1 MSDPSGR
8 RVETRLGSSRRAAGA
23 AAITD
28 SAAAQKAMLI
38 GRKKRPARKT
48 SPRKVQT
55 SSPGCV
61 GESARGIQAGVP
73 AGSCGTEAWEEQE
86 AGAMTSGTGEQE
98 RGSMEVPGAAGE
110 SPVAMEV
117 AESAL
122 SEEPNMAAGPQV
134 PATNSLGCQGRALQ
148 PGLCAAQ
155 PEGEGGERPQPEGI
169 TDFMHKM
176 SVLERKEGDLKLRI
190 ELLAADL
197 GLCNGGRRSEII
209 RELAFINKELEET
222 EQEMGS
228 TMGAIGP
235 GQELCENRESFQQME
250 QPHKPKPAMTFPFS
264 QDAQQAVV
272 SQTVTETAPCDL
284 HQHTETLSLSGNG
297 VNGNEFG
304 VSGSGNGVN
313 GSEFGVSGSGNGVNG
328 SGNGVN
334 GSEFGVN
341 GSGNGVIGSE
351 FGVNGSGFGVNGSG
365 FGVNGSGFGVNGSG
379 NGVSGS
385 GNGVDGSGNGVSGSG
400 NGVSGSGN
408 GVNETVG
415 SRGGSKGDGF
425 PGRGERGVH
434 GGAGGTGGNV
444 SYSDAVTNSDTRGA
458 ERALL
463 PQTEVAE
470 PGKRRN
476 LVKIKW
482 VQGREGFPGRRY
494 VARRLIKE
502 SLGFTPDDVYALV
515 TVTDTE
521 FDLSF
526 KLPQGLDE
534 FWKGYERE
542 RGSAV
547 WNGFEVIPVSKP
559 EVKNV
564 TIIFKSE
571 SINEEDVMFWLKRQ
585 CQVLS
590 PLKRIYDEE
599 GFWIGGWKVQVRLH
613 SHLHVQKHLP
623 NSLFLGKD
631 RGVCFYVG
639 QPRVCFKCGSN
650 RHLAGKC
657 TVQKCAF
664 CGEVGHPSKDC
675 VTIRCNLCLKL
686 GHAHRDCPDAWH
698 NVQKQCPNLLA
709 ELREG
714 MGGEEGSE
722 TQGAVQRGTEGGT
735 DLGNGGSTSGE
746 GVELTERE
754 EQGAEKQ
761 DWRVVGGNSKKV
773 NKRKA
778 VPKEMAVETENR
790 FDLLGKSWAAVME
803 EEEEVSVRLGKE
815 REEEEEVSVRLGK
828 EREEEEEV
836 SEREEEEEVSVR
848 LGKEREEEEEVSV
861 RLGKEREEEEEVSV
875 RLGKERE
882 EEEEVSV
889 RLGKEREEEEEVSVR
904 LGKEREEEEEVSV
917 RLGKEREEEE
927 EVSVRLG
934 KEREEEEEVSV
945 RLGKEREEEEEVR
958 ETGKEGR
965 KGRKRKS
972 VFSEE
977 VSRGRKNKNKGQNQ
991 EDEWGSLGE
1000 DDIVEGPEE
1009 VAGAPSFQVK
1019 RTGEEQVNGKCKNQ
1033 KT

>member
-1 MSDPSGR
+1 MRGKMSDPSGR

-38 GRKKRPARKT
+38 GRKKRPARKA
-48 SPRKVQT
+48 SLRKVQT

-73 AGSCGTEAWEEQE
+73 AGSCGTEAREEQE

-155 PEGEGGERPQPEGI
+155 PEGEGGERPQPEVI

-235 GQELCENRESFQQME
+235 GQELCGNRESFQQME

-297 VNGNEFG
+297 VNGSEFG
-304 VSGSGNGVN
+304 VNGSEFGVNSSENGVNGSEFGVNGSENGVNSSENGVNGSEFGVNGSGNGVN

-328 SGNGVN
+328 NEFGVNSSENGVNGSEFGVNSSENGVNGSGNGVSGSGNGVSGSGNGVN

-341 GSGNGVIGSE
+341 GSGNGVNGSGNGVSGSGNGVSGSGNGVNGSE
-351 FGVNGSGFGVNGSG
+351 FGVNSSENGVNGSE
-365 FGVNGSGFGVNGSG
+365 FGVNGSG

-385 GNGVDGSGNGVSGSG
+385 GNGVNGSG

-444 SYSDAVTNSDTRGA
+444 SYSDAVTNSDTRDGAADRIVRGA

-476 LVKIKW
+476 VVKIKW

-502 SLGFTPDDVYALV
+502 TLGFTPDDVYALV

-526 KLPQGLDE
+526 KLPQGLEE

-542 RGSAV
+542 RGSDV

-590 PLKRIYDEE
+590 PLQRIYDEE

-709 ELREG
+709 ELGEG
-714 MGGEEGSE
+714 MGGEEGPE
-722 TQGAVQRGTEGGT
+722 TQAAAQRGTEGGT

-754 EQGAEKQ
+754 EQG
-761 DWRVVGGNSKKV
+761 GG
-773 NKRKA
+773 
-778 VPKEMAVETENR
+778 
-790 FDLLGKSWAAVME
+790 
-803 EEEEVSVRLGKE
+803 
-815 REEEEEVSVRLGK
+815 
-828 EREEEEEV
+828 
-836 SEREEEEEVSVR
+836 
-848 LGKEREEEEEVSV
+848 
-861 RLGKEREEEEEVSV
+861 
-875 RLGKERE
+875 
-882 EEEEVSV
+882 
-889 RLGKEREEEEEVSVR
+889 
-904 LGKEREEEEEVSV
+904 
-917 RLGKEREEEE
+917 
-927 EVSVRLG
+927 
-934 KEREEEEEVSV
+934 
-945 RLGKEREEEEEVR
+945 
-958 ETGKEGR
+958 ETGLAGGWWKLKES
-965 KGRKRKS
+965 K
-972 VFSEE
+972 
-977 VSRGRKNKNKGQNQ
+977 
-991 EDEWGSLGE
+991 
-1000 DDIVEGPEE
+1000 
-1009 VAGAPSFQVK
+1009 
-1019 RTGEEQVNGKCKNQ
+1019 
-1033 KT
+1033 

>member
-1 MSDPSGR
+1 
-8 RVETRLGSSRRAAGA
+8 
-23 AAITD
+23 
-28 SAAAQKAMLI
+28 
-38 GRKKRPARKT
+38 
-48 SPRKVQT
+48 
-55 SSPGCV
+55 
-61 GESARGIQAGVP
+61 
-73 AGSCGTEAWEEQE
+73 
-86 AGAMTSGTGEQE
+86 
-98 RGSMEVPGAAGE
+98 
-110 SPVAMEV
+110 
-117 AESAL
+117 
-122 SEEPNMAAGPQV
+122 
-134 PATNSLGCQGRALQ
+134 
-148 PGLCAAQ
+148 
-155 PEGEGGERPQPEGI
+155 
-169 TDFMHKM
+169 MHKM

-297 VNGNEFG
+297 VNGG
-304 VSGSGNGVN
+304 GN
-313 GSEFGVSGSGNGVNG
+313 
-328 SGNGVN
+328 
-334 GSEFGVN
+334 
-341 GSGNGVIGSE
+341 
-351 FGVNGSGFGVNGSG
+351 
-365 FGVNGSGFGVNGSG
+365 
-379 NGVSGS
+379 
-385 GNGVDGSGNGVSGSG
+385 
-400 NGVSGSGN
+400 
-408 GVNETVG
+408 
-415 SRGGSKGDGF
+415 KGDRFLG
-425 PGRGERGVH
+425 RGVH

-444 SYSDAVTNSDTRGA
+444 SYSDAVTNSDTRDGAADRIVRGA

-476 LVKIKW
+476 VVKIKW

-502 SLGFTPDDVYALV
+502 TLGFTPDDVYALV

-526 KLPQGLDE
+526 KLPQGLEE

-542 RGSAV
+542 RGSDV

-590 PLKRIYDEE
+590 PLQRIYDEE
-599 GFWIGGWKVQVRLH
+599 DFWIGGWKVQVRLH

-686 GHAHRDCPDAWH
+686 GHAYRDCPDAWH

-714 MGGEEGSE
+714 MGGEEGPE
-722 TQGAVQRGTEGGT
+722 TQGAAQRGTEGGT
-735 DLGNGGSTSGE
+735 DLGNGGSISGE

-754 EQGAEKQ
+754 EQGAKKQ

-778 VPKEMAVETENR
+778 VPKKMVVQTENR
-790 FDLLGKSWAAVME
+790 FDLLGKSWAAIM
-803 EEEEVSVRLGKE
+803 
-815 REEEEEVSVRLGK
+815 
-828 EREEEEEV
+828 
-836 SEREEEEEVSVR
+836 EEEEEVSVR

-882 EEEEVSV
+882 EEEE
-889 RLGKEREEEEEVSVR
+889 RKE
-904 LGKEREEEEEVSV
+904 
-917 RLGKEREEEE
+917 
-927 EVSVRLG
+927 
-934 KEREEEEEVSV
+934 
-945 RLGKEREEEEEVR
+945 
-958 ETGKEGR
+958 
-965 KGRKRKS
+965 KRKS

-977 VSRGRKNKNKGQNQ
+977 VSRGRKNKKKDQNQ
-991 EDEWGSLGE
+991 EDEWGSLGG

-1019 RTGEEQVNGKCKNQ
+1019 RTGEEKVNGKCKNQ

>member
-1 MSDPSGR
+1 MRGKMSDPSGR

-28 SAAAQKAMLI
+28 SAAAQKAILI
-38 GRKKRPARKT
+38 GRKKRPARKA

-197 GLCNGGRRSEII
+197 RLCNGGRRSEII

-235 GQELCENRESFQQME
+235 GQELCGNRESFQQME

-297 VNGNEFG
+297 VNGSEFG

-313 GSEFGVSGSGNGVNG
+313 GSGFGENGSEFGVNGSGNGVNG

-341 GSGNGVIGSE
+341 GSGNGVS
-351 FGVNGSGFGVNGSG
+351 GSGN
-365 FGVNGSGFGVNGSG
+365 GVNGSG

-385 GNGVDGSGNGVSGSG
+385 GNGVNGSGFGENGSGNGVSGSGNGVSGSGNGVSGSEFGVSGSGNGVNGSGFGENGSGNGVSGSGNGVSGSGNGVSGSGFGVNGSGFGENGSEFGVNGSGNGVSGSG

-476 LVKIKW
+476 VVKIKW

-502 SLGFTPDDVYALV
+502 TLGFTPDDVYALV
-515 TVTDTE
+515 TVTHTE

-542 RGSAV
+542 RGSDV

-714 MGGEEGSE
+714 MGGEEGPE
-722 TQGAVQRGTEGGT
+722 TQGVAQRGTEGGT
-735 DLGNGGSTSGE
+735 DLGNEGSISGK

-761 DWRVVGGNSKKV
+761 DWRVVGGNSQKV

-815 REEEEEVSVRLGK
+815 R
-828 EREEEEEV
+828 
-836 SEREEEEEVSVR
+836 EEEEVSVR

-904 LGKEREEEEEVSV
+904 LE
-917 RLGKEREEEE
+917 
-927 EVSVRLG
+927 
-934 KEREEEEEVSV
+934 
-945 RLGKEREEEEEVR
+945 
-958 ETGKEGR
+958 KEGR
-965 KGRKRKS
+965 RRKR
-972 VFSEE
+972 F
-977 VSRGRKNKNKGQNQ
+977 R
-991 EDEWGSLGE
+991 
-1000 DDIVEGPEE
+1000 
-1009 VAGAPSFQVK
+1009 
-1019 RTGEEQVNGKCKNQ
+1019 
-1033 KT
+1033 

>member
-1 MSDPSGR
+1 MFWAHNKLYPHT
-8 RVETRLGSSRRAAGA
+8 V
-23 AAITD
+23 
-28 SAAAQKAMLI
+28 
-38 GRKKRPARKT
+38 
-48 SPRKVQT
+48 
-55 SSPGCV
+55 
-61 GESARGIQAGVP
+61 
-73 AGSCGTEAWEEQE
+73 
-86 AGAMTSGTGEQE
+86 
-98 RGSMEVPGAAGE
+98 
-110 SPVAMEV
+110 
-117 AESAL
+117 L
-122 SEEPNMAAGPQV
+122 SKGNTMAP
-134 PATNSLGCQGRALQ
+134 PTH
-148 PGLCAAQ
+148 
-155 PEGEGGERPQPEGI
+155 
-169 TDFMHKM
+169 MY
-176 SVLERKEGDLKLRI
+176 
-190 ELLAADL
+190 
-197 GLCNGGRRSEII
+197 
-209 RELAFINKELEET
+209 
-222 EQEMGS
+222 
-228 TMGAIGP
+228 
-235 GQELCENRESFQQME
+235 
-250 QPHKPKPAMTFPFS
+250 
-264 QDAQQAVV
+264 
-272 SQTVTETAPCDL
+272 
-284 HQHTETLSLSGNG
+284 
-297 VNGNEFG
+297 
-304 VSGSGNGVN
+304 
-313 GSEFGVSGSGNGVNG
+313 
-328 SGNGVN
+328 

-444 SYSDAVTNSDTRGA
+444 SYSDAVTNSDTRDGAADRIVRGA

-476 LVKIKW
+476 VVKIKW

-502 SLGFTPDDVYALV
+502 TLGFTPDDVYALV

-526 KLPQGLDE
+526 KLPQGLEE

-542 RGSAV
+542 RGSDV

-590 PLKRIYDEE
+590 PLQRIYDEE

-709 ELREG
+709 ELGEG
-714 MGGEEGSE
+714 MGGEEGPE
-722 TQGAVQRGTEGGT
+722 TQGAAQRGTEGGT

-815 REEEEEVSVRLGK
+815 REEEEVSVRLGK
-828 EREEEEEV
+828 ER
-836 SEREEEEEVSVR
+836 EEEEVSVR
-848 LGKEREEEEEVSV
+848 LGKEREEE
-861 RLGKEREEEEEVSV
+861 RKE
-875 RLGKERE
+875 
-882 EEEEVSV
+882 
-889 RLGKEREEEEEVSVR
+889 
-904 LGKEREEEEEVSV
+904 
-917 RLGKEREEEE
+917 
-927 EVSVRLG
+927 
-934 KEREEEEEVSV
+934 
-945 RLGKEREEEEEVR
+945 
-958 ETGKEGR
+958 
-965 KGRKRKS
+965 KRKS

-977 VSRGRKNKNKGQNQ
+977 VSRGRKNKKKGQNQ

-1000 DDIVEGPEE
+1000 EDIVEGPEE

>member
-1 MSDPSGR
+1 MRGKMSDPSGR
-8 RVETRLGSSRRAAGA
+8 RVETRLCSSRRAAGA

-38 GRKKRPARKT
+38 ERKKRPARKA
-48 SPRKVQT
+48 SLRKVQT

-197 GLCNGGRRSEII
+197 RLCNGGRRSEII

-235 GQELCENRESFQQME
+235 GQELCGNRESFQQME

-264 QDAQQAVV
+264 QDTQQAVV

-297 VNGNEFG
+297 VNG
-304 VSGSGNGVN
+304 
-313 GSEFGVSGSGNGVNG
+313 SEFGVSGSGNGVNG

-334 GSEFGVN
+334 GS
-341 GSGNGVIGSE
+341 
-351 FGVNGSGFGVNGSG
+351 
-365 FGVNGSGFGVNGSG
+365 
-379 NGVSGS
+379 
-385 GNGVDGSGNGVSGSG
+385 G

-408 GVNETVG
+408 GVNGSGNGVSETVG
-415 SRGGSKGDGF
+415 SRGGSEGDGF

-476 LVKIKW
+476 VVKIKW

-502 SLGFTPDDVYALV
+502 TLGFTPDDVYALV

-709 ELREG
+709 ELGEG
-714 MGGEEGSE
+714 MGGEEGPE
-722 TQGAVQRGTEGGT
+722 TQGAAQRGTEGGT
-735 DLGNGGSTSGE
+735 DLGNGGSISGE

-761 DWRVVGGNSKKV
+761 DWQVVGGNSKKV

-836 SEREEEEEVSVR
+836 SVR
-848 LGKEREEEEEVSV
+848 LGKEREEE
-861 RLGKEREEEEEVSV
+861 RKE
-875 RLGKERE
+875 
-882 EEEEVSV
+882 
-889 RLGKEREEEEEVSVR
+889 
-904 LGKEREEEEEVSV
+904 
-917 RLGKEREEEE
+917 
-927 EVSVRLG
+927 
-934 KEREEEEEVSV
+934 
-945 RLGKEREEEEEVR
+945 
-958 ETGKEGR
+958 
-965 KGRKRKS
+965 KRKS

-977 VSRGRKNKNKGQNQ
+977 VSRGRKNKKKGQNQ

-1000 DDIVEGPEE
+1000 DGIVEGPEE

-1033 KT
+1033 NT

>member
-1 MSDPSGR
+1 MSDPAGR

-38 GRKKRPARKT
+38 GRKKRPARKA
-48 SPRKVQT
+48 SLRKVQT

-61 GESARGIQAGVP
+61 GASARGIQAGVP

-122 SEEPNMAAGPQV
+122 SEEPNMAAGPQ
-134 PATNSLGCQGRALQ
+134 
-148 PGLCAAQ
+148 
-155 PEGEGGERPQPEGI
+155 
-169 TDFMHKM
+169 
-176 SVLERKEGDLKLRI
+176 
-190 ELLAADL
+190 
-197 GLCNGGRRSEII
+197 
-209 RELAFINKELEET
+209 
-222 EQEMGS
+222 
-228 TMGAIGP
+228 
-235 GQELCENRESFQQME
+235 
-250 QPHKPKPAMTFPFS
+250 
-264 QDAQQAVV
+264 
-272 SQTVTETAPCDL
+272 
-284 HQHTETLSLSGNG
+284 
-297 VNGNEFG
+297 
-304 VSGSGNGVN
+304 
-313 GSEFGVSGSGNGVNG
+313 
-328 SGNGVN
+328 
-334 GSEFGVN
+334 
-341 GSGNGVIGSE
+341 
-351 FGVNGSGFGVNGSG
+351 
-365 FGVNGSGFGVNGSG
+365 
-379 NGVSGS
+379 
-385 GNGVDGSGNGVSGSG
+385 
-400 NGVSGSGN
+400 
-408 GVNETVG
+408 
-415 SRGGSKGDGF
+415 
-425 PGRGERGVH
+425 
-434 GGAGGTGGNV
+434 
-444 SYSDAVTNSDTRGA
+444 
-458 ERALL
+458 
-463 PQTEVAE
+463 TEVAE

-476 LVKIKW
+476 VVKIKW

-502 SLGFTPDDVYALV
+502 TLGFTPDDVYALV

-526 KLPQGLDE
+526 KLPQGLEE

-542 RGSAV
+542 RGSDV

-686 GHAHRDCPDAWH
+686 GHAHRDCPNAWH

-709 ELREG
+709 ELGEG
-714 MGGEEGSE
+714 MGGEEGPE
-722 TQGAVQRGTEGGT
+722 TQAAAQRGTEGGT

-778 VPKEMAVETENR
+778 VPKEMATKN
-790 FDLLGKSWAAVME
+790 AVW
-803 EEEEVSVRLGKE
+803 L
-815 REEEEEVSVRLGK
+815 
-828 EREEEEEV
+828 
-836 SEREEEEEVSVR
+836 
-848 LGKEREEEEEVSV
+848 
-861 RLGKEREEEEEVSV
+861 
-875 RLGKERE
+875 
-882 EEEEVSV
+882 
-889 RLGKEREEEEEVSVR
+889 
-904 LGKEREEEEEVSV
+904 
-917 RLGKEREEEE
+917 
-927 EVSVRLG
+927 
-934 KEREEEEEVSV
+934 
-945 RLGKEREEEEEVR
+945 
-958 ETGKEGR
+958 
-965 KGRKRKS
+965 
-972 VFSEE
+972 
-977 VSRGRKNKNKGQNQ
+977 
-991 EDEWGSLGE
+991 WGSLTPA
-1000 DDIVEGPEE
+1000 DLN
-1009 VAGAPSFQVK
+1009 AG
-1019 RTGEEQVNGKCKNQ
+1019 
-1033 KT
+1033 

>member
-1 MSDPSGR
+1 MRGKMSDPSGR
-8 RVETRLGSSRRAAGA
+8 RVETRLCSSRRAAGA

-38 GRKKRPARKT
+38 ERKKRPARKA
-48 SPRKVQT
+48 SLRKVQT

-134 PATNSLGCQGRALQ
+134 PATNS
-148 PGLCAAQ
+148 LCAAQ

-297 VNGNEFG
+297 VNG
-304 VSGSGNGVN
+304 
-313 GSEFGVSGSGNGVNG
+313 SEFGVNSSE
-328 SGNGVN
+328 NGVN

-341 GSGNGVIGSE
+341 SSE
-351 FGVNGSGFGVNGSG
+351 N
-365 FGVNGSGFGVNGSG
+365 GVNGSG

-385 GNGVDGSGNGVSGSG
+385 GNGVSG
-400 NGVSGSGN
+400 
-408 GVNETVG
+408 
-415 SRGGSKGDGF
+415 
-425 PGRGERGVH
+425 
-434 GGAGGTGGNV
+434 
-444 SYSDAVTNSDTRGA
+444 
-458 ERALL
+458 
-463 PQTEVAE
+463 
-470 PGKRRN
+470 
-476 LVKIKW
+476 I
-482 VQGREGFPGRRY
+482 
-494 VARRLIKE
+494 
-502 SLGFTPDDVYALV
+502 

-526 KLPQGLDE
+526 KLPQGLEE
-534 FWKGYERE
+534 FWKEYERE

-571 SINEEDVMFWLKRQ
+571 SSNEED
-585 CQVLS
+585 
-590 PLKRIYDEE
+590 
-599 GFWIGGWKVQVRLH
+599 
-613 SHLHVQKHLP
+613 
-623 NSLFLGKD
+623 
-631 RGVCFYVG
+631 
-639 QPRVCFKCGSN
+639 
-650 RHLAGKC
+650 
-657 TVQKCAF
+657 
-664 CGEVGHPSKDC
+664 
-675 VTIRCNLCLKL
+675 
-686 GHAHRDCPDAWH
+686 
-698 NVQKQCPNLLA
+698 KQCPNLLA
-709 ELREG
+709 ELWEG
-714 MGGEEGSE
+714 MGGEEGPE
-722 TQGAVQRGTEGGT
+722 TQGAAQRGTEGGT

-790 FDLLGKSWAAVME
+790 FDLLGKSWAAIME
-803 EEEEVSVRLGKE
+803 EEEEVSVMISPRDRASTLINHLGQVLLVYMKLRRFHKSE
-815 REEEEEVSVRLGK
+815 KLELVS
-828 EREEEEEV
+828 
-836 SEREEEEEVSVR
+836 
-848 LGKEREEEEEVSV
+848 
-861 RLGKEREEEEEVSV
+861 
-875 RLGKERE
+875 
-882 EEEEVSV
+882 
-889 RLGKEREEEEEVSVR
+889 
-904 LGKEREEEEEVSV
+904 
-917 RLGKEREEEE
+917 
-927 EVSVRLG
+927 
-934 KEREEEEEVSV
+934 
-945 RLGKEREEEEEVR
+945 
-958 ETGKEGR
+958 
-965 KGRKRKS
+965 
-972 VFSEE
+972 
-977 VSRGRKNKNKGQNQ
+977 
-991 EDEWGSLGE
+991 
-1000 DDIVEGPEE
+1000 
-1009 VAGAPSFQVK
+1009 
-1019 RTGEEQVNGKCKNQ
+1019 
-1033 KT
+1033 

>member
-8 RVETRLGSSRRAAGA
+8 RVETRLGSSRRAAGV

-235 GQELCENRESFQQME
+235 GQELCGNRESFQQME
-250 QPHKPKPAMTFPFS
+250 QPHKPKPAITFPFS

-272 SQTVTETAPCDL
+272 SQTVNC
-284 HQHTETLSLSGNG
+284 
-297 VNGNEFG
+297 
-304 VSGSGNGVN
+304 
-313 GSEFGVSGSGNGVNG
+313 
-328 SGNGVN
+328 
-334 GSEFGVN
+334 
-341 GSGNGVIGSE
+341 
-351 FGVNGSGFGVNGSG
+351 
-365 FGVNGSGFGVNGSG
+365 
-379 NGVSGS
+379 
-385 GNGVDGSGNGVSGSG
+385 SG

-444 SYSDAVTNSDTRGA
+444 SYSDAVTNSDTRDGAADRIVRGA

-476 LVKIKW
+476 VVKIKW

-502 SLGFTPDDVYALV
+502 TLGFTPDDVYALV

-564 TIIFKSE
+564 SIIFKSE

-590 PLKRIYDEE
+590 PLQRIYDEE

-613 SHLHVQKHLP
+613 SHLHVQRHLP

-714 MGGEEGSE
+714 MGGEEGPE
-722 TQGAVQRGTEGGT
+722 TQGVAQRGTEGGT

-754 EQGAEKQ
+754 EQGA
-761 DWRVVGGNSKKV
+761 
-773 NKRKA
+773 
-778 VPKEMAVETENR
+778 
-790 FDLLGKSWAAVME
+790 
-803 EEEEVSVRLGKE
+803 
-815 REEEEEVSVRLGK
+815 
-828 EREEEEEV
+828 
-836 SEREEEEEVSVR
+836 
-848 LGKEREEEEEVSV
+848 
-861 RLGKEREEEEEVSV
+861 
-875 RLGKERE
+875 
-882 EEEEVSV
+882 
-889 RLGKEREEEEEVSVR
+889 
-904 LGKEREEEEEVSV
+904 
-917 RLGKEREEEE
+917 
-927 EVSVRLG
+927 
-934 KEREEEEEVSV
+934 
-945 RLGKEREEEEEVR
+945 
-958 ETGKEGR
+958 
-965 KGRKRKS
+965 KG
-972 VFSEE
+972 
-977 VSRGRKNKNKGQNQ
+977 
-991 EDEWGSLGE
+991 D
-1000 DDIVEGPEE
+1000 
-1009 VAGAPSFQVK
+1009 
-1019 RTGEEQVNGKCKNQ
+1019 
-1033 KT
+1033 